1 MQHNVYITFMICI
14 ICVYG
19 ELAKVAPNKNKL
31 IKSRL
36 AMKLSN
42 LRIKFKL
49 ASIVILSVFLIAMAC
64 LFNLLQQ
71 KNSSLQERQDKLSAQ
86 VETAINLAHY
96 YYEQRENL
104 GDSVAQEQ
112 ALQAIQALRYD
123 DTNYFW
129 ILDQQLQVVMHPL
142 KPNLN
147 GKNAENFKD
156 GAGKYHWREMV
167 SIAKTPEQK
176 GFLDY
181 QWKSPQ
187 GDLKDKISY
196 VQLMPEWGWII
207 GSGILVADIQEAF
220 YALAIKEAIVATVLS
235 ALLFALGYAI
245 SNNILIPLNKL
256 IDSTHKIAGGDLRV
270 RMNMKRKDELG
281 EMSTQID
288 QMLDKLQDTL
298 ATANDSALQSSNMAS
313 NIAQASEEAATS
325 VNSQHAQ
332 LELLS
337 TAMTEMSATISDVAS
352 NAEST
357 SMSTNKVTEHA
368 HHNDQTM
375 AHTSQTIAEVSENTS
390 TANQLIQELQTGVN
404 EISNVV
410 DVIRD
415 ISEQTNLL
423 ALNAAIEAARAG
435 EQGRGFAVVAEEVRN
450 LASRTQNSTDEVQHT
465 IEKLTDQAE
474 KTFAAMQNSHEKV
487 NQSVQA
493 SEETRAQLN
502 VIVEEMQ
509 KANDMVAQIA
519 AASEQQST
527 VANEMNQNVESV
539 HLSATEILQASHS
552 LATDSKKWLTR
563 RSI

>member
-1 MQHNVYITFMICI
+1 
-14 ICVYG
+14 
-19 ELAKVAPNKNKL
+19 
-31 IKSRL
+31 
-36 AMKLSN
+36 MKLSN
-42 LRIKFKL
+42 LKIKYKL
-49 ASIVILSVFLIAMAC
+49 ASIVTLSIFLIVMAC

-71 KNSSLQERQDKLSAQ
+71 KNTSLQERKDKLSAQ
-86 VETAINLAHY
+86 VETAINLAQHY
-96 YYEQRENL
+96 YQQRDTL
-104 GDSVAQEQ
+104 GNDIAQQ
-112 ALQAIQALRYD
+112 KALQAIQALRYD
-123 DTNYFW
+123 GNNYFW
-129 ILDQQLQVVMHPL
+129 ILNQQLQVVMHPL

-147 GKNAENFKD
+147 GKNADNFKD

-167 SIAKTPEQK
+167 SISKTPSQK

-187 GDLKDKISY
+187 GELKDKISY
-196 VQLMPEWGWII
+196 VQLLPEWGWII

-220 YALAIKEAIVATVLS
+220 YDLAVKEAIVAVVLS
-235 ALLFALGYAI
+235 AVLFALGYAI
-245 SNNILIPLNKL
+245 SNNINIPLNKL
-256 IDSTHKIAGGDLRV
+256 IENTQQIAQGNLRV
-270 RMNMKRKDELG
+270 RMNMSRKDELG
-281 EMSTQID
+281 AMSTQID
-288 QMLDKLQDTL
+288 EMLDKLQETL
-298 ATANDSALQSSNMAS
+298 ATANDSAAQSSNMAS

-357 SMSTNKVTEHA
+357 SVSTNKVTEHA
-368 HHNDQTM
+368 HLNDQAM
-375 AHTSQTIAEVSENTS
+375 AHTSETIAEVSQNTG
-390 TANQLIQELQTGVN
+390 TANDLIKELQVGVN

-450 LASRTQNSTDEVQHT
+450 LASRTQKSTDEVQQT
-465 IEKLTDQAE
+465 IEKLTEQAG
-474 KTFAAMQNSHEKV
+474 KTVNAMESSHEKV
-487 NQSVQA
+487 TQSVQA
-493 SEETRAQLN
+493 SEDTREKLN

-527 VANEMNQNVESV
+527 VATEMNQNVASV
-539 HLSATEILQASHS
+539 HLSANEILQASQS
-552 LATDSKKWLTR
+552 LATDSQEMAMTAEQLSSQLKYFKV
-563 RSI
+563 